1 MRTRVLGLLAAAAML
16 SGCSSMM
23 LTGGGGGSRG
33 TGDQSAPRSAPGAND
48 AAISA
53 RVSARFAEDPAVSA
67 AGLRVRTVDGNVT
80 LSGSAGSYAVRNQAY
95 RLARQVEGVRSVI
108 NQIRVEE

>member
-1 MRTRVLGLLAAAAML
+1 MRIRILGLLAAAVML
-16 SGCSSMM
+16 SACSSMM
-23 LTGGGGGSRG
+23 LTGGGGYRG

-53 RVSARFAEDPAVSA
+53 RVSARFAEDPAVGA
-67 AGLRVRTVDGNVT
+67 AGLGVRTVDGNVT
-80 LSGSAGSYAVRNQAY
+80 LSGSTGSYAVRNQAY